1 MTKQKNDTPQLYYFY
16 KLVCNNHNI
25 KDLYVGCTVNWNDR
39 KTMHKSSVNNK
50 TTPGYNSKKA
60 QIIRANGGWVNWSM
74 LEIERGIYIR
84 RMAEA
89 HEYELMVKLNSTMN
103 HQRCF
108 NSHSKC
114 KHDIIK
120 QNCKDCVNFI
130 KHLENNKHYHEL
142 GKCKRN
148 GYFLP
153 NSGEQYYFYANSCRM
168 NEIYCGPEGKF
179 FIKK

>member
-120 QNCKDCVNFI
+120 QNCKDCNGSMI
-130 KHLENNKHYHEL
+130 CEHDYCNKRFCPYCSPYLCECGSWTVLGDLKRHYKSE
-142 GKCKRN
+142 KCRSFHMLHY
-148 GYFLP
+148 GSTY
-153 NSGEQYYFYANSCRM
+153 
-168 NEIYCGPEGKF
+168 
-179 FIKK
+179 

>member
-1 MTKQKNDTPQLYYFY
+1 MRSARIYFY
-16 KLVCNNHNI
+16 KLMGSTRNITITNTNTHN
-25 KDLYVGCTVNWNDR
+25 L
-39 KTMHKSSVNNK
+39 
-50 TTPGYNSKKA
+50 
-60 QIIRANGGWVNWSM
+60 
-74 LEIERGIYIR
+74 
-84 RMAEA
+84 
-89 HEYELMVKLNSTMN
+89 
-103 HQRCF
+103 
-108 NSHSKC
+108 
-114 KHDIIK
+114 K

-153 NSGEQYYFYANSCRM
+153 NSGEQYYFYANSCRT